1 MFEELSKIP
10 CIILSGGKSS
20 RMQEDKSLLAFGEF
34 NSLAKYQYSRL
45 KPFFKDVFISS
56 KSNKFDFIDDE
67 NIIFDE
73 NQNIFSPILALNTI
87 LKKIDSEK
95 VFIIPVDTPFVDI
108 FSIEQ
113 LILNSNDFEICV
125 AKTNTIH
132 NLCGVFSKS
141 INSFIEDMIKS
152 DIHKINYLI
161 NNCESN
167 FVEFE
172 NEDEFLNLNSRIDYE
187 KALEIIKKTNN

>member
-1 MFEELSKIP
+1 MLEELSKIP
-10 CIILSGGKSS
+10 CIILCGGKSS

-45 KPFFKDVFISS
+45 KPFFKNVFISS

>member
-1 MFEELSKIP
+1 MLEELSKIP
-10 CIILSGGKSS
+10 CVILSGGKSS

-113 LILNSNDFEICV
+113 LILNSKDFEICV